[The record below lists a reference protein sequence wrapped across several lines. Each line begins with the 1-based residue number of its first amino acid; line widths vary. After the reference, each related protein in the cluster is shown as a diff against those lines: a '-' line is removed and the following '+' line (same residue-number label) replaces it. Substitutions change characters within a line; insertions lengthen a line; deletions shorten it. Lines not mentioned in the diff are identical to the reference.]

1 MYKKMSQVSYNTI
14 YGINNCISFLKT
26 DKKFSIQNIFINK
39 SSKIVNDNKIFKL
52 VKNKSL
58 VKYLDK
64 DNFNRKFNFKHSQG
78 IVIRFN
84 GHLTTSL
91 LNKND
96 FSKNS
101 CLLLCDQIND
111 PQNLGQIIRTSECA
125 GVNGIVLPKHQSVQ
139 ISDTV
144 IQVSQGAFFS
154 LNVYSETNL
163 NNTIKY
169 LKSIGFW
176 IVGIENSINAQK
188 WHQIDYNEKIAIVI
202 GSEGKGIR
210 PLIKKSC
217 DFLGTIPMLGKT
229 NSLNV
234 TAALSAVLFE
244 RQRQLENIL

>member
-1 MYKKMSQVSYNTI
+1 MNKKSNKINYNTI
-14 YGINNCISFLKT
+14 YGFNNCISFLKT

-39 SSKIVNDNKIFKL
+39 SSKIINENKIIRL
-52 VKNKSL
+52 IKNKSL
-58 VKYLDK
+58 VIYLDK
-64 DNFNRKFNFKHSQG
+64 DTFNRKFNFKHHQG

-84 GHLTTSL
+84 GDLTDSITD
-91 LNKND
+91 KRE
-96 FSKNS
+96 FSKNA

-125 GVNGIVLPKHQSVQ
+125 GINGVVLPKHQSVQ
-139 ISDTV
+139 ISDSV

-154 LNVYSETNL
+154 IDIFSEINL
-163 NNTIKY
+163 NKTIKY

-176 IVGIENSINAQK
+176 IVGIENSINAQR
-188 WHQIDYNEKIAIVI
+188 WYEIDYNEKIAFVI

-210 PLIKKSC
+210 PLVRKSC
-217 DFLGTIPMLGKT
+217 DFLGTIPMSGKT

-244 RQRQLENIL
+244 RQRQLENFK